1 MKISEIIERRTPDWR
16 ELEADIAWISGN
28 KRSKLDPGR
37 VAAFARRYRAACS
50 DLSQAISMRFPEGTT
65 RYLHQ
70 LVAEAHTQLYRSESF
85 RIRNWLSSLFV
96 EVPARILADPC
107 TWIAFFLFWS
117 LFLGSLAAAALHPD
131 FAVAV
136 VGESALSNMDSM
148 YAQPIG
154 DKAQADS
161 RAVMTGFYVFNNA
174 GIGLQCFASG
184 IFLGVG
190 SLVTLA
196 FNAIF
201 LGAIFGH
208 MLTSPASDN
217 FRDFVTAHGPFEL
230 TAVVLAAA
238 AGLRLGWAILDT
250 KGWSRAESLR
260 RTGPRALEM
269 AGVATILFL
278 LAAYIEGFFSPLS
291 IAYGYKVVMAVATS
305 LVLIFYI
312 VILGLKNRG
321 RRSNAA

>member
-16 ELEADIAWISGN
+16 ELEADLSWMRN
-28 KRSKLDPGR
+28 RRRSELDSAR
-37 VAAFARRYRAACS
+37 VTAFARRYRSACS
-50 DLSQAISMRFPEGTT
+50 DLSLAISMRFPEGTT

-96 EVPARILADPC
+96 EVPSRILADPC

-117 LFLGSLAAAALHPD
+117 LFMGSLAAAAMRPE

-136 VGESALSNMDSM
+136 AGESTLSNMDSM
-148 YAQPIG
+148 YAQPLG
-154 DKAQADS
+154 DKAEADS

-174 GIGLQCFASG
+174 GIGLKCFASG

-208 MLTSPASDN
+208 MLTSPASEN

-230 TAVVLAAA
+230 TAVVLSAA

-260 RTGPRALEM
+260 LTGPRALEM

-278 LAAYIEGFFSPLS
+278 LAAYIEGFFSPLG
-291 IAYGYKVVMAVATS
+291 IAYGYKVAMAVVTTLL
-305 LVLIFYI
+305 LVGYI
-312 VILGLKNRG
+312 GILGLKNRG
-321 RRSNAA
+321 RRSDAA

>member
-16 ELEADIAWISGN
+16 ELESDLSWMRN
-28 KRSKLDPGR
+28 RRRSELDSAR
-37 VAAFARRYRAACS
+37 VAAFARRYRAVCS
-50 DLSQAISMRFPEGTT
+50 DLSLAISMRFPEGTT

-85 RIRNWLSSLFV
+85 RIGNWLTSLFV
-96 EVPARILADPC
+96 EVPSRILRDPC

-117 LFLGSLAAAALHPD
+117 LFLGSLAAAALRPD

-136 VGESALSNMDSM
+136 VGDSTLSNMDSM

-154 DKAQADS
+154 EKAEADS

-174 GIGLQCFASG
+174 GIGLKCFASG

-190 SLVTLA
+190 SLITLA

-208 MLTSPASDN
+208 MLTSPAADN
-217 FRDFVTAHGPFEL
+217 FRNFVTAHGPFEL
-230 TAVVLAAA
+230 TAVVLSAA

-260 RTGPRALEM
+260 RTGPRTLEM

-278 LAAYIEGFFSPLS
+278 LAAYIEGFFSPLN
-291 IAYGYKVVMAVATS
+291 IAYEYKIVMAIGTS
-305 LVLIFYI
+305 LILIFYI
-312 VILGLKNRG
+312 GILGFNNRG
-321 RRSNAA
+321 RRTDAA